1 MLVICIIGII
11 KGIIKSIIGG
21 IISFVIMVL
30 CGLAWYNNVQT
41 PQQFINMVQEVL
53 PKSDKVDNRD
63 VGNTGKL
70 TDTLVGAAQGAAS
83 KATTN
88 IAGHYEQLSGN
99 VKSSTTEGSVNYG
112 ATFVMG
118 DLDHLKRA
126 TYAHIRVKDAQEPG
140 SNGIKR
146 PERITTNPAGWTNKK
161 GTNDRTHLV
170 GYQFSGVNSEP
181 RNLVTA
187 TAYLNRGVEKK
198 GSNENNPDGMLF
210 YEQKLDE
217 WMKQN
222 PQHALDLY
230 VAPNYDGN
238 NLIPTSITMRWV
250 GVADDGQLIKIPTG
264 GHATADGDIMTVTL
278 QNK

>member
-53 PKSDKVDNRD
+53 PKSDKVNNRD

-88 IAGHYEQLSGN
+88 IAGHYEQLLGN

-161 GTNDRTHLV
+161 
-170 GYQFSGVNSEP
+170 
-181 RNLVTA
+181 
-187 TAYLNRGVEKK
+187 
-198 GSNENNPDGMLF
+198 
-210 YEQKLDE
+210 
-217 WMKQN
+217 
-222 PQHALDLY
+222 ALTTD
-230 VAPNYDGN
+230 
-238 NLIPTSITMRWV
+238 TSCRVSIFRCEFR
-250 GVADDGQLIKIPTG
+250 PS
-264 GHATADGDIMTVTL
+264 
-278 QNK
+278 